1 MRIKEL
7 EVISEGPNWGAI
19 DTDVPA
25 FGTTPKEPPA
35 KTTPKQTTPKQ
46 TTPKA
51 PSAKNNAVDK
61 PQNNTKRSNG
71 RLLIKDRTVQRE
83 WDRVDN
89 AFKAKVA
96 LAATYYGDK
105 IVVTSGNRT
114 TDEQRRLQKT
124 LPKGRAVDPEDSP
137 HVQSKVACD
146 IRRPTSLP
154 ELCVLVAALSL
165 AGIERIGI
173 YDTSL
178 HIDDFAERK
187 IFRSTGGSQGFAF
200 VSKQGLRAKHNRNKM
215 EQSDLRIE
223 NYVVD

>member
-1 MRIKEL
+1 MRLKEL

-19 DTDVPA
+19 DNDVPV

-61 PQNNTKRSNG
+61 PQNSTKRNNG
-71 RLLIKDRTVQRE
+71 RLLIKDRNVQRE
-83 WDRVDN
+83 WDRVDS

-114 TDEQRRLQKT
+114 AAEQRRLQRT
-124 LPKGRAVDPEDSP
+124 LPKGRAIDPDSSP
-137 HVQSKVACD
+137 HVQSKQACD
-146 IRRPTSLP
+146 IRRPKSLP

-178 HIDDFAERK
+178 HIDDFATRK
-187 IFRSTGGSQGFAF
+187 IFKSIGGSQGFAF

-223 NYVVD
+223 NYVVN